1 MATIARS
8 RRLVGKQGGCRS
20 HVWKY
25 FAFEADLEGLI
36 INSDRPV
43 CKRCH
48 RIVQAKGGNT
58 SNLAKHLKDKHPDLF
73 REFKSK
79 QNKSAT
85 PQEDYEPIRF
95 QEELTSG
102 TALFRTKILSLM
114 ESLMVKTTSEIV
126 SIFDEIYTGAEA
138 ELIQRRKEVAAL
150 THRLKEMEQLCT
162 QDVCDNLPA
171 LKVEPEQRFLET
183 ALFHGQPVP
192 ESTETV
198 EFALECVVMK
208 AEEPMNAEAMVQQ
221 PEYQLELNSVPD
233 APQELLVR
241 ADEELPRAP
250 VWPAEGAESH
260 FPAVGQ
266 PHHHTDQETTCS
278 SATAEPSSS
287 KAIEESTGPRQDGE
301 VRGSPL
307 KSNQAFHTIDQQQSQ
322 PAGRTIS
329 ISSSAQHTSSPL
341 VPQTEDD
348 VNAMG
353 FTRKHKIRVRLRDFP
368 SWQEFKKQCL
378 EFSSASF
385 SPDAHS
391 SSAPQEPLVRADEE
405 LPRASVWPTEGAK
418 SQFPPM
424 GGQPRH
430 QTDQETT
437 CSSMA
442 TEDPSATAEPS
453 SSMATEDSLGAR
465 QDRVVSGT
473 PKSNEATPAAGRR
486 RGRSAGLSP
495 ESLSA
500 PGTTLH
506 LRSRSAVV
514 NTSGRSHDTLDELD
528 SSPCVDPPG
537 TNGLLSPKAENSSVV
552 TTGQETTSHCV
563 SSESETE
570 NPSDMEVKSTA
581 VKRKK
586 ANSKARV
593 KSGDTNQQGKE
604 DTSLKRSSAEKSEK
618 IPRKKRR
625 MTDPE
630 CKHDVNG
637 AFYPFEKIL
646 QRRTTVDGQEEVRV
660 KWWPCSSCGAKW
672 RNSWEPA

>member
-1 MATIARS
+1 MAEAESSESSPRISS
-8 RRLVGKQGGCRS
+8 RPKPS
-20 HVWKY
+20 KVWEY
-25 FAFEADLEGLI
+25 F
-36 INSDRPV
+36 RPTGNKRVV
-43 CKRCH
+43 CTLC
-48 RIVQAKGGNT
+48 QT
-58 SNLAKHLKDKHPDLF
+58 SLAYHGSTTAMHEHLKRKHTGVVEVAPT
-73 REFKSK
+73 EISK

-85 PQEDYEPIRF
+85 PQENYEPIRF
-95 QEELTSG
+95 QEEFTSG
-102 TALFRTKILSLM
+102 AALFRRKILSLM
-114 ESLMVKTTSEIV
+114 ESLMVKTTSGIV
-126 SIFDEIYTGAEA
+126 SIFDEMYMGAEA
-138 ELIQRRKEVAAL
+138 ELMQMKKEVAVL

-162 QDVCDNLPA
+162 QVVCDNLPA

-198 EFALECVVMK
+198 VEFALECVVMK
-208 AEEPMNAEAMVQQ
+208 AEEPMNAETMVQP
-221 PEYQLELNSVPD
+221 PEYQLEFNSVPD
-233 APQELLVR
+233 APQEPLVR

-250 VWPAEGAESH
+250 VWPAEGAESQ

-278 SATAEPSSS
+278 TATAEPSSS
-287 KAIEESTGPRQDGE
+287 KATEESTGPRQDG
-301 VRGSPL
+301 VVSGSPL
-307 KSNQAFHTIDQQQSQ
+307 KSDQAFHTIDQQQSQ

-341 VPQTEDD
+341 VPHTEDD

-353 FTRKHKIRVRLRDFP
+353 FTRKHKIKVRLREFP

-405 LPRASVWPTEGAK
+405 LPRASVWPAEGAK

-424 GGQPRH
+424 GQPRH

-437 CSSMA
+437 CS
-442 TEDPSATAEPS
+442 TATAEPC
-453 SSMATEDSLGAR
+453 SSMATEDSSGAR

-473 PKSNEATPAAGRR
+473 PKSNEATPAAAGRR

-514 NTSGRSHDTLDELD
+514 DTSGRSHETLDELD
-528 SSPCVDPPG
+528 SSPCMDPPG
-537 TNGLLSPKAENSSVV
+537 TNGLLSPKVENPSVV
-552 TTGQETTSHCV
+552 TTAEETTSHCV

-618 IPRKKRR
+618 IPRKTRR

-637 AFYPFEKIL
+637 ALYPFEKIM
-646 QRRTTVDGQEEVRV
+646 QRRTTADGQEEVRV
-660 KWWPCSSCGAKW
+660 KWWPCSSCGVKW

>member
-102 TALFRTKILSLM
+102 TSLFRTKILSLM

-126 SIFDEIYTGAEA
+126 SIFDEIYMGAEA

-150 THRLKEMEQLCT
+150 THRLKEMDQLCT

-171 LKVEPEQRFLET
+171 LKVEPEQRFLES

-192 ESTETV
+192 ERTETV

-208 AEEPMNAEAMVQQ
+208 AEEPINTEAMVQQ

-233 APQELLVR
+233 TPQEPLVR

-250 VWPAEGAESH
+250 VWPAEGAESQ

-278 SATAEPSSS
+278 TATAEPSSS
-287 KAIEESTGPRQDGE
+287 KATEESTGPRQDG
-301 VRGSPL
+301 VVSGSPL
-307 KSNQAFHTIDQQQSQ
+307 KSDQAFHTIDQQQSQ
-322 PAGRTIS
+322 PA
-329 ISSSAQHTSSPL
+329 
-341 VPQTEDD
+341 E
-348 VNAMG
+348 
-353 FTRKHKIRVRLRDFP
+353 
-368 SWQEFKKQCL
+368 CL

-385 SPDAHS
+385 SPDAHN

-405 LPRASVWPTEGAK
+405 LPRASVWPAEGAK

-424 GGQPRH
+424 GQPRH

-442 TEDPSATAEPS
+442 TEDPSATAEPC
-453 SSMATEDSLGAR
+453 SSMATEDSLGGR

-495 ESLSA
+495 ESLSV

-514 NTSGRSHDTLDELD
+514 YTSGRSHETLDELD
-528 SSPCVDPPG
+528 SFPCMDPPG

-552 TTGQETTSHCV
+552 TTAEETTSHSV

-660 KWWPCSSCGAKW
+660 KWWPCSSCGVKW

>member
-1 MATIARS
+1 MAEAESSESSPRISS
-8 RRLVGKQGGCRS
+8 RPKPS
-20 HVWKY
+20 KVWEY
-25 FAFEADLEGLI
+25 F
-36 INSDRPV
+36 RPTGNKRVVCTLCQTSLAYHGSTTAMHEHLKRKHTGVVEVAPTEIV
-43 CKRCH
+43 CKL
-48 RIVQAKGGNT
+48 T
-58 SNLAKHLKDKHPDLF
+58 
-73 REFKSK
+73 SK

-85 PQEDYEPIRF
+85 PQENYEPIRF
-95 QEELTSG
+95 QEEFTSG
-102 TALFRTKILSLM
+102 AALFRRKILSLM
-114 ESLMVKTTSEIV
+114 ESLMVKTTSGIV
-126 SIFDEIYTGAEA
+126 SIFDEMYMGAEA
-138 ELIQRRKEVAAL
+138 ELMQMKKEVAVL

-162 QDVCDNLPA
+162 QVVCDNLPA

-198 EFALECVVMK
+198 VEFALECVVMK
-208 AEEPMNAEAMVQQ
+208 AEEPMNAETMVQP
-221 PEYQLELNSVPD
+221 PEYQLEFNSVPD
-233 APQELLVR
+233 APQEPLVR

-250 VWPAEGAESH
+250 VWPAEGAESQ

-278 SATAEPSSS
+278 TATAEPSSS
-287 KAIEESTGPRQDGE
+287 KATEESTGPRQDG
-301 VRGSPL
+301 VVSGSPL
-307 KSNQAFHTIDQQQSQ
+307 KSDQAFHTIDQQQSQ
-322 PAGRTIS
+322 PA
-329 ISSSAQHTSSPL
+329 
-341 VPQTEDD
+341 E
-348 VNAMG
+348 
-353 FTRKHKIRVRLRDFP
+353 
-368 SWQEFKKQCL
+368 CL

-405 LPRASVWPTEGAK
+405 LPRASVWPAEGAK

-424 GGQPRH
+424 GQPRH

-437 CSSMA
+437 CS
-442 TEDPSATAEPS
+442 TATAEPC
-453 SSMATEDSLGAR
+453 SSMATEDSSGAR

-473 PKSNEATPAAGRR
+473 PKSNEATPAAAGRR

-514 NTSGRSHDTLDELD
+514 DTSGRSHETLDELD
-528 SSPCVDPPG
+528 SSPCMDPPG
-537 TNGLLSPKAENSSVV
+537 TNGLLSPKVENPSVV
-552 TTGQETTSHCV
+552 TTAEETTSHCV

-618 IPRKKRR
+618 IPRKTRR

-637 AFYPFEKIL
+637 ALYPFEKIM
-646 QRRTTVDGQEEVRV
+646 QRRTTADGQEEVRV
-660 KWWPCSSCGAKW
+660 KWWPCSSCGVKW

>member
-126 SIFDEIYTGAEA
+126 SIFDEIYMGAEA

-162 QDVCDNLPA
+162 QDVCDNLPV

-278 SATAEPSSS
+278 TATAEPSSS

-322 PAGRTIS
+322 PA
-329 ISSSAQHTSSPL
+329 
-341 VPQTEDD
+341 E
-348 VNAMG
+348 
-353 FTRKHKIRVRLRDFP
+353 
-368 SWQEFKKQCL
+368 CL

-405 LPRASVWPTEGAK
+405 LPRAPVWPTEGAK

-500 PGTTLH
+500 PGITLH

-528 SSPCVDPPG
+528 SSLCMDPPG

>member
-1 MATIARS
+1 MEENTVMQEIFRPSNRKSAVWAYFGLMKDANGQLNGLPICNT
-8 RRLVGKQGGCRS
+8 CRS
-20 HVWKY
+20 K
-25 FAFEADLEGLI
+25 I
-36 INSDRPV
+36 
-43 CKRCH
+43 K
-48 RIVQAKGGNT
+48 AKGGNT
-58 SNLAKHLKDKHPDLF
+58 TNLMNHLRDKHKQLYNQL
-73 REFKSK
+73 KSK

-102 TALFRTKILSLM
+102 TSLFRTKILSLM

-126 SIFDEIYTGAEA
+126 SIFDEIYMGAEA

-150 THRLKEMEQLCT
+150 THRLKEMDQLCT

-171 LKVEPEQRFLET
+171 LKVEPEQRFLES

-192 ESTETV
+192 ERTETV

-208 AEEPMNAEAMVQQ
+208 AEEPINTEAMVQQ

-233 APQELLVR
+233 TPQEPLVR

-250 VWPAEGAESH
+250 VWPAEGAESQ

-278 SATAEPSSS
+278 TATAEPSSS
-287 KAIEESTGPRQDGE
+287 KATEESTGPRQDG
-301 VRGSPL
+301 VVSGSPL
-307 KSNQAFHTIDQQQSQ
+307 KSDQAFHTIDQQQSQ

-385 SPDAHS
+385 SPDAHN

-405 LPRASVWPTEGAK
+405 LPRASVWPAEGAK

-424 GGQPRH
+424 GQPRH

-442 TEDPSATAEPS
+442 TEDPSATAEPC
-453 SSMATEDSLGAR
+453 SSMATEDSLGGR

-495 ESLSA
+495 ESLSV

-514 NTSGRSHDTLDELD
+514 YTSGRSHETLDELD
-528 SSPCVDPPG
+528 SFPCMDPPG

-552 TTGQETTSHCV
+552 TTAEETTSHSV

-660 KWWPCSSCGAKW
+660 KWWPCSSCGVKW